1 MLSKIKNFF
10 TSFFSSLKLTIAL
23 LLIIAIASI
32 LGTVIPQGTGVGFLG
47 QLSPG
52 ALKTFKFFQLFD
64 VYHSIWFLILMA
76 LLSLNLIV
84 CSLKKAPA
92 AWKRFS
98 IIPSPDRSKP
108 FENLPSNRILTIKR
122 GKDQVISSIENFLL
136 RKYKRV
142 KKKESDEITFLY
154 GEKGAFS
161 HFGVY
166 IIHAS
171 ILVIIAGVIVG
182 SLMGF
187 EGVMNIPEGEST
199 NSAHLRRHSK
209 VKKFDFTIKC
219 NTFSIKYYSN
229 GMPKEY
235 RSNLSFIKNN
245 KVAFQGPLLVNH
257 PITFQD
263 IRFYQASY
271 GLIPGGKAH
280 IAVTKDNEQPNIL
293 TAVHKD
299 SFHFKEENATITI
312 KKIEKDFMNM
322 GPAVLIAAQTP
333 HVNVNFWVF
342 KNIKRLQAV
351 IPKLFEKFPK
361 FDPTRFKPYNFTL
374 NKIEDMYYTGIQL
387 SHDPGVPIVAAGS
400 FIIIFGIFITFFSSH
415 RKIWIRVQD
424 MEEKIKISAAGTSS
438 KDPVALQREIEYIL
452 KHIKNEL
459 GES

>member
-1 MLSKIKNFF
+1 MVSKIKNLFI
-10 TSFFSSLKLTIAL
+10 SFFSSLKLTIVL

-32 LGTVIPQGTGVGFLG
+32 LGTVIPQGTGVGSLG
-47 QLSPG
+47 KLSPG
-52 ALKTFKFFQLFD
+52 ALKTFRFFQLFD

-98 IIPSPDRSKP
+98 ILPSPDRSKP
-108 FENLPSNRILTIKR
+108 FENIPLDRTLTTKR
-122 GKDQVISSIENFLL
+122 GKNHVIGSIENFLL
-136 RKYKRV
+136 KKYKRV
-142 KKKESDEITFLY
+142 RKKESDEITFLY

-166 IIHAS
+166 IIHTS
-171 ILVIIAGVIVG
+171 ILVIIAGAIVG

-187 EGVMNIPEGEST
+187 EGVMNIPEGESA
-199 NSAHLRRHSK
+199 NSAHIRRHNK
-209 VKKFDFTIKC
+209 VKKFDFTVKC

-245 KVAFQGPLLVNH
+245 TVAYQGPLLVNH

-271 GLIPGGKAH
+271 GKIPGGKAH
-280 IAVTKDNEQPNIL
+280 LTVKKGNEQPTIL
-293 TAVHKD
+293 TAVHND
-299 SFHFKEENATITI
+299 LFHFKEENATIAI
-312 KKIEKDFMNM
+312 KKIEKNFMNI
-322 GPAVLIAAQTP
+322 GPAVLITAQTP
-333 HVNVNFWVF
+333 DANVTFWVF
-342 KNIKRLQAV
+342 KNIKRLKSIV
-351 IPKLFEKFPK
+351 PGVFEKFPK
-361 FDPTRFKPYNFTL
+361 FDPGRFKPYNFTL

-400 FIIIFGIFITFFSSH
+400 LIIIFGIFITFFSSH
-415 RKIWIRVQD
+415 KKIWIRVED
-424 MEEKIKISAAGTSS
+424 KEEKIKVSVAGTSS
-438 KDPVALQREIEYIL
+438 KDPVGLQREIEYIV
-452 KHIKNEL
+452 KNIKNEL
-459 GES
+459 GEA